1 MRYVRDEFWPGNN
14 GNNGAADGG
23 VVESVDGAGRWVGR
37 KLRGTQGWL
46 SVETIDKQIVNE
58 IYNE

>member
-23 VVESVDGAGRWVGR
+23 QSRALMALFGGSVGNFVGP
-37 KLRGTQGWL
+37 KVGYQ
-46 SVETIDKQIVNE
+46 
-58 IYNE
+58 